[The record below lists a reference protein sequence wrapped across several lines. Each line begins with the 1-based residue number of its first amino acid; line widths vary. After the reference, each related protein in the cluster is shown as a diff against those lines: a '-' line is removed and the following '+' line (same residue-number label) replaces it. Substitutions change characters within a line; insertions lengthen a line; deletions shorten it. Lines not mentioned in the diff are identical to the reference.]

1 MKPTLLAVTLLFVA
15 AGASAADLTLYGR
28 PGFQGRE
35 LRANDTIVNLANS
48 GFNDRAS
55 SVVIRDGVWELCD
68 DANFRG
74 QCVTLRPGR
83 YASLRDMGLNN
94 NVSSLREV
102 RGGPPGPP
110 GRRGDRSSRAVL
122 FSNPD
127 FRGQR
132 YVVDGNYLPNLANT
146 GFNDRAQS
154 LRVEGGYWI
163 FCSDAQFQGQCRTF
177 GPGNYPNLPPALNNR
192 LSSGRRISEQYPY
205 NGPPRWTR

>member
-1 MKPTLLAVTLLFVA
+1 
-15 AGASAADLTLYGR
+15 
-28 PGFQGRE
+28 
-35 LRANDTIVNLANS
+35 
-48 GFNDRAS
+48 
-55 SVVIRDGVWELCD
+55 
-68 DANFRG
+68 
-74 QCVTLRPGR
+74 
-83 YASLRDMGLNN
+83 
-94 NVSSLREV
+94 
-102 RGGPPGPP
+102 
-110 GRRGDRSSRAVL
+110 VL

>member
-1 MKPTLLAVTLLFVA
+1 MKRTLVAISLLLVA
-15 AGASAADLTLYGR
+15 TGACAADLTLYGR
-28 PGFQGRE
+28 DGFRGRE
-35 LRANDTIVNLANS
+35 LRANNTIVNLADT

-55 SVVIRDGVWELCD
+55 SVVNRDGVWQLCEN
-68 DANFRG
+68 ANFRG

-83 YASLRDMGLNN
+83 YASLREMGLDNRL
-94 NVSSLREV
+94 SSLREV

-110 GRRGDRSSRAVL
+110 GRDGGRSAGAVL

-132 YVVDGNYLPNLANT
+132 YVIDGDYLPNLGNT

-177 GPGNYPNLPPALNNR
+177 GPGNYPNLPAALNNR